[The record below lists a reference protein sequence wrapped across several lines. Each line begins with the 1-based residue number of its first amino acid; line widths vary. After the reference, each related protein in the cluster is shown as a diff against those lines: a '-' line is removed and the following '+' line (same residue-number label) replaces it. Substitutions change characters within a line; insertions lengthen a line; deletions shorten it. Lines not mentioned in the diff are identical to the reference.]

1 MIMSYLFSECRWGG
15 GCLHHCDIAIWPL
28 LSRTFTQCPKTR
40 CTKASHSH
48 VDIHTSGWL
57 LPMRGTSRPI
67 GGQFRVRRKCP
78 CPEET
83 RTCGHL
89 KHTKHGQTD
98 REGGGLVGK
107 PNTQQQQQQQD
118 GRQIPNPPPRAH
130 SHRKTEAWRRK
141 KGQEREES
149 EKERSG
155 GEGLGGGEVVQG
167 RRTREE
173 RNSVMKGEKKG
184 GGDEWRPGERNGGLD

>member
-1 MIMSYLFSECRWGG
+1 MSYLFSECRWGG
-15 GCLHHCDIAIWPL
+15 EGVDLHHCDIAIWPL

-67 GGQFRVRRKCP
+67 GGQFRVQRKCP

-83 RTCGHL
+83 CTCGHL

-98 REGGGLVGK
+98 REGGGGLVGK
-107 PNTQQQQQQQD
+107 PNTQQQQQQQQD

-149 EKERSG
+149 EKERSS
-155 GEGLGGGEVVQG
+155 GEGLGGGG
-167 RRTREE
+167 GCARAKDPRGEE
-173 RNSVMKGEKKG
+173 
-184 GGDEWRPGERNGGLD
+184 